1 LIYLDN
7 SATTELDPRVAEKMQ
22 QFREGSFANAGS
34 VHQSGQRSRVELENA
49 REAIAT
55 IIGAEPK
62 EIIFT
67 SGGTE
72 ANNYALKG
80 YAFKVKS
87 ESGVWPHII
96 TDRGE
101 HHAVLHPVEFLA
113 SVGALVHYL
122 EVDKEGRVSMEA
134 LCAFLA
140 SLPGAIPRPLV
151 SIMHANNETGSINLI
166 RELAEIAYER
176 GALIHT
182 DAVQSFGKLSCN
194 VKELGVDMMTLSAHK
209 IHGPKGIGALY
220 VNKELELESLIHGG
234 AQERDRRGG
243 TEPVELVIGFAE
255 AIRISKEEREE
266 TTAQIGALKDH
277 LRKLLSS
284 IDGIHF
290 VTPENGAL
298 PNILNISFDDAA
310 QLDGEGLIVGMDIRG
325 IAVSNGSA
333 CTSGSMQPSHVL
345 LAMNY
350 PPEQAKAAVRFSLS
364 RFTTQKEI
372 EKAAKAMRDVV
383 EKMRG

>member
-1 LIYLDN
+1 
-7 SATTELDPRVAEKMQ
+7 MQ

-34 VHQSGQRSRVELENA
+34 VHQSGQRARVELENA

-55 IIGAEPK
+55 IIGAESK
-62 EIIFT
+62 EVIFT

-101 HHAVLHPVEFLA
+101 HHAVLHPVEFLV
-113 SVGALVHYL
+113 SVGALIHYL
-122 EVDKEGRVSMEA
+122 EVDKEGRVSMET
-134 LCAFLA
+134 LRAFLA
-140 SLPGAIPRPLV
+140 FLPGDISRPLV
-151 SIMHANNETGSINLI
+151 SIMHANNETGSINPI
-166 RELAEIAYER
+166 QELAEIAHER

-234 AQERDRRGG
+234 VQERDRRGG

-255 AIRISKEEREE
+255 AIRISEEEREE

-290 VTPENGAL
+290 VTPENEAL

-333 CTSGSMQPSHVL
+333 CTSGSIQPSHVL

-364 RFTTQKEI
+364 KFTTQEEI
-372 EKAAKAMRDVV
+372 EKAAEAMGEVL